1 MSQKHFLLLIPMK
14 SNRLLFAAVNMVNG
28 IIVNGLGDVSMD
40 NSHQQGNVL
49 NMSSGNSAY
58 VHPGSISST
67 GRQRVSQGT
76 ATSTH
81 QAQLIGGGIAPTL
94 FTTSVSSNSVRLLS
108 NILVKFLQKMFG
120 QISVSAVSR

>member
-1 MSQKHFLLLIPMK
+1 
-14 SNRLLFAAVNMVNG
+14 MVNG

-40 NSHQQGNVL
+40 NSHQQANM
-49 NMSSGNSAY
+49 NMSSGNSSAY

-94 FTTSVSSNSVRLLS
+94 FTTSVST
-108 NILVKFLQKMFG
+108 KF
-120 QISVSAVSR
+120 

>member
-1 MSQKHFLLLIPMK
+1 
-14 SNRLLFAAVNMVNG
+14 MVNG
-28 IIVNGLGDVSMD
+28 IIVNGLGDVAMD
-40 NSHQQGNVL
+40 PAGHQQNSLL
-49 NMSSGNSAY
+49 NMGGGNY

-94 FTTSVSSNSVRLLS
+94 FTTTVSTLYFSNKYQIIHTINSLQ
-108 NILVKFLQKMFG
+108 LVEQKFTLKF
-120 QISVSAVSR
+120 